1 MDWTEFRT
9 GSRQALVGLGYSPET
24 VRTYTDAVTWLGRW
38 ARDAGLEPAD
48 ITTAHLLQFMGSH
61 PRWGRATRAM
71 VRCAIRAAYRWA
83 IIAGHVTINPGDALP
98 AARKQPPAPHPAPE
112 HAYASALRAAS
123 AREVLMLRLAAECGL
138 RRAEVAQVHPQ
149 RDMREDE
156 GGWSLIAHG
165 KGSKDRVVPLPADIA
180 HKLRLAGPG
189 YLFPGKTDGHLAAN
203 TVGIAISRL
212 LPDGVSMHALR
223 HRFASV
229 AYEAT
234 GDMFAVQQL
243 LGHASAATTQVYVLV
258 GASTRRRVVEAVA
271 QAGGGSGLRAAG

>member
-1 MDWTEFRT
+1 MNWTDFRT

-24 VRTYTDAVTWLGRW
+24 VRTYTDAVTWLSRW
-38 ARDAGLEPAD
+38 AREEGVGPLEV
-48 ITTAHLLQFMGSH
+48 TTGHLLAFMGAH

-71 VRCAIRAAYRWA
+71 VRCGIRAAYRWA
-83 IIAGHVTINPGDALP
+83 MLAGHATANPADALP

-112 HAYASALRAAS
+112 HAYSSALRAAKP
-123 AREVLMLRLAAECGL
+123 RERMMLRLAAECGL

-149 RDMREDE
+149 RDMREDD

-180 HKLRLAGPG
+180 RDLRLAGPG
-189 YLFPGKTDGHLAAN
+189 YLFPGKTDGHLAPN

-229 AYEAT
+229 AYAAT

-243 LGHASAATTQVYVLV
+243 LGHTSAATTQVYVLV
-258 GASTRRRVVEAVA
+258 DGATRRRVVDAVA
-271 QAGGGSGLRAAG
+271 AAGAQPLRSAS